1 MSKGVFYLDCGGSV
15 GEAIRVLSHAGWGVQ
30 GRADARTEKIDVTLQ
45 PAAIGLAVFGGGVP
59 DEATLQNLE
68 HLFQKTPHMA
78 WLAVVDP
85 ELRDS
90 PEILGLL
97 GDYFRDCLPHPVDS
111 ESLLHSVDRAQEM
124 ARIRKLRSPSS
135 LPSLPKSGA
144 MLAESA
150 VMQPVVRT
158 LGKCARSSA
167 PVLITGESG
176 TGKELAAKTI
186 HLQSAQQKGSF
197 VAVNC
202 GAIPE
207 NLIQAELFGHTRGA
221 FTGADREKVGR
232 IEAAHGGTLFLDEIG
247 DLSLP
252 LQVNLLRFLQ
262 EGVIEKVGS
271 TKPVRVDA
279 RVVAATHRDIERQIE
294 TGNFRED
301 LYYRLNVLR
310 VVLPPL
316 RERYDEIESLAT
328 VYLEQFA
335 QESDSRVVGFSRQ
348 AMRVIKSYDWPG
360 NIREL
365 VNRVRRAVIMADQP
379 LLTPGD
385 LGLDRRF
392 SNRGNKTLKQ
402 ARAEADRSALIR
414 ALNTS
419 GHNIAEAARHLDVSR
434 LTIYRLMERHGVK
447 LSNTTDNGGAENE

>member
-1 MSKGVFYLDCGGSV
+1 MF
-15 GEAIRVLSHAGWGVQ
+15 
-30 GRADARTEKIDVTLQ
+30 
-45 PAAIGLAVFGGGVP
+45 
-59 DEATLQNLE
+59 QNL
-68 HLFQKTPHMA
+68 
-78 WLAVVDP
+78 
-85 ELRDS
+85 
-90 PEILGLL
+90 
-97 GDYFRDCLPHPVDS
+97 
-111 ESLLHSVDRAQEM
+111 
-124 ARIRKLRSPSS
+124 
-135 LPSLPKSGA
+135 
-144 MLAESA
+144 
-150 VMQPVVRT
+150 
-158 LGKCARSSA
+158 
-167 PVLITGESG
+167 
-176 TGKELAAKTI
+176 
-186 HLQSAQQKGSF
+186 SAQQKGSF